1 MLITLHSFPSTLSL
15 FSSSFWSLSLSC
27 TRSLS
32 SFFYSVCFLPSCLIL
47 LFFKKSRY
55 FSLPYFFSISR
66 SPSFT
71 PSLSHFSP
79 RFRSLPVYLTH
90 FVCCLFPSLSV
101 CHSFSPQSLFLISLM
116 HAVLV
121 LLILSLPPFYLSV
134 SCSPTFSLYFY
145 PHIIALFIPFYRL
158 PPSPSHTCSLH
169 TLFPS
174 LFNPF
179 LTISP
184 SIFSLFC
191 ADVTL
196 LLVHFSFSLSHPL
209 YILFLLFPSLS
220 FL

>member
-90 FVCCLFPSLSV
+90 FVCSLFPSLSV

-134 SCSPTFSLYFY
+134 SCSPTFS
-145 PHIIALFIPFYRL
+145 IFILTSLLSSFLSTVSLLHRL
-158 PPSPSHTCSLH
+158 
-169 TLFPS
+169 TLV
-174 LFNPF
+174 
-179 LTISP
+179 P
-184 SIFSLFC
+184 SI
-191 ADVTL
+191 
-196 LLVHFSFSLSHPL
+196 
-209 YILFLLFPSLS
+209 LS
-220 FL
+220 FPLSL

>member
-1 MLITLHSFPSTLSL
+1 MHSFPLFILLLCLLSFHHVLSSYSLKNLVISLSLIFSLYLALPPSLRLSHTFLHAFAPSQSISLTLSAL
-15 FSSSFWSLSLSC
+15 SFLLSPSVTHFHPNLYSWSLSC
-27 TRSLS
+27 TPSS
-32 SFFYSVCFLPSCLIL
+32 SF
-47 LFFKKSRY
+47 
-55 FSLPYFFSISR
+55 
-66 SPSFT
+66 SF
-71 PSLSHFSP
+71 
-79 RFRSLPVYLTH
+79 
-90 FVCCLFPSLSV
+90 
-101 CHSFSPQSLFLISLM
+101 
-116 HAVLV
+116 
-121 LLILSLPPFYLSV
+121 SLPPFYLSV